1 MKRTI
6 IATVLILGG
15 LLNAAQADTW
25 VFKDIQRPN
34 GHDRS
39 MAAKRADGRKCG
51 ALPGGR
57 SFVDADAP
65 NLRDCMF
72 ARGWALDHI
81 IPDPPSAHAHA
92 YGAAGHS
99 PALIDNSIDDDH
111 RRQRDLDNTQQM
123 LNQQNFFNQQAT
135 DNQQM
140 QDQQQMQQQQQTQ
153 EIMNEHYNVNQ

>member
-6 IATVLILGG
+6 MATVLILGG

-25 VFKDIQRPN
+25 VFRDIQRPN

-39 MAAKRADGRKCG
+39 MTAKRADGRKCG
-51 ALPGGR
+51 ALTGGR

-65 NLRDCMF
+65 NLKECML
-72 ARGWALDHI
+72 ARGWTLDRI
-81 IPDPPSAHAHA
+81 IPDRRSAHAHA
-92 YGAAGHS
+92 YGTADHA
-99 PALIDNSIDDDH
+99 PAPTDNSIDDDH

-140 QDQQQMQQQQQTQ
+140 QDQQQMQQQQQSEQIT
-153 EIMNEHYNVNQ
+153 NEHYNVNQ

>member
-6 IATVLILGG
+6 IAAVLILGG
-15 LLNAAQADTW
+15 LLNTAKADTW
-25 VFKDIQRPN
+25 VSRDIHRPN

-57 SFVDADAP
+57 SFLDADAS
-65 NLRDCMF
+65 NLRECMF
-72 ARGWALDHI
+72 ARG
-81 IPDPPSAHAHA
+81 
-92 YGAAGHS
+92 

-140 QDQQQMQQQQQTQ
+140 QDQQQCSSSPRRS
-153 EIMNEHYNVNQ
+153 